1 MNILNSHIL
10 YLKTLPNQGQ
20 NNKKDKVDLKGLGKS
35 GPIKDTAQA
44 LNDVKEA
51 FKDIDQGKI
60 IDQVSNQFKK
70 LLSDSNLLS
79 TGINKLV
86 AQKEELGKAF
96 IKLSNQSSFLERRNR
111 ELQKT
116 FAVNSVQAAELGA
129 KYDSLGDSFGTG
141 GKQIRKY
148 AQELNRILPLQAK
161 NLTDTDKANKAGFT
175 FNSRLLKTAKIF
187 RENLGLSA
195 ENVEGFARF
204 TAGLGDAGDSTQD
217 VAAQLTSFI
226 EPLEK
231 TTDLVGVT
239 KSVLQDVSSLSSDVQ
254 LQFRNY
260 PTNLGLAVLKTR
272 MLGTSLGEV
281 FSIGKN
287 LLNIE
292 QSVGNELEYQLLSG
306 KRLVNQDGESLTQK
320 FREATLMGDANATA
334 DAMNEILETQG
345 DTIKDNFF
353 ARKKLAE
360 TLGISEEKLAGMVQ
374 QRELLEKAGP
384 QAEKILKLPI
394 DKMAGA
400 IEEFREAAKDD
411 PTRQKQ
417 LEAFDNLIKDRA
429 NQLSFEE
436 KQIYYLEEI
445 ASNLIG
451 DQVRLGG
458 KSQAQIVKE
467 QQAALTDPG
476 AIKAAT
482 NIGNLVTGADDQ
494 QLVNL
499 LGAFGQSANIFAASM
514 DAFQATSGIVPI
526 VGTLVTTIK
535 EKIASVAFSGID
547 KLEATTVEAIN
558 VGSATINAGGGD
570 NTTKG
575 LNDFISRPGGPA
587 QSFSSADTVIGAKAG
602 GPIDQMLS
610 MAGGGGGASIDY
622 NAMAA
627 AVASAMSNI
636 QIVAP
641 TDIYRDSE
649 MNIQSIT

>member
-231 TTDLVGVT
+231 TTGLVGVT
-239 KSVLQDVSSLSSDVQ
+239 KSVLGDVSSLSSDVQ

-384 QAEKILKLPI
+384 QAEKILDLPI

-400 IEEFREAAKDD
+400 IEEFRKAAKDD

-451 DQVRLGG
+451 DQVRLAG

-467 QQAALTDPG
+467 QQDALTDPG

-482 NIGNLVTGADDQ
+482 NIGNLITGADDQ

-499 LGAFGQSANIFAASM
+499 LGAFGQSANIFAASAE
-514 DAFQATSGIVPI
+514 AFQATSGIVPI
-526 VGTLVTTIK
+526 VGTLVSTIK

-558 VGSATINAGGGD
+558 VGSATINAGGGGA
-570 NTTKG
+570 KES
-575 LNDFISRPGGPA
+575 NDFISRPGGETI
-587 QSFSSADTVIGAKAG
+587 SFSSKDTVVGAKAG
-602 GPIDQMLS
+602 GPIDQMLA

>member
-10 YLKTLPNQGQ
+10 YLKTLPNQGAKK
-20 NNKKDKVDLKGLGKS
+20 KKDKVDLGDLGKG
-35 GPIKDTAQA
+35 GPIKETAQA

-51 FKDIDQGKI
+51 FEDIDQGKI
-60 IDQVSNQFKK
+60 VDQVSNQFKK
-70 LLSDSNLLS
+70 LLSESNLLS

-129 KYDSLGDSFGTG
+129 KYDHLGDSFGTG

-175 FNSRLLKTAKIF
+175 FNNRLLKTAKIF

-400 IEEFREAAKDD
+400 IEEFRKAAKDD
-411 PTRQKQ
+411 PTREKQ
-417 LEAFDNLIKDRA
+417 LIAFDNLIKDRA

-445 ASNLIG
+445 ATKLIG
-451 DQVRLGG
+451 EQVRLGG

-476 AIKAAT
+476 AMKAAT

-499 LGAFGQSANIFAASM
+499 LGAFGQSANIFAASAE
-514 DAFQATSGIVPI
+514 AFTATSGIVPI
-526 VGTLVTTIK
+526 VSSFIETIK
-535 EKIASVAFSGID
+535 SKVETLAFAGIN

-558 VGSATINAGGGD
+558 VGSATINAGGNGAPEQ
-570 NTTKG
+570 
-575 LNDFISRPGGPA
+575 NDFISRPGGETI
-587 QSFSSADTVIGAKAG
+587 SFSSKDTIVGAKAG
-602 GPIDQMLS
+602 GPIDQMLA

>member
-231 TTDLVGVT
+231 TTGLVGVT
-239 KSVLQDVSSLSSDVQ
+239 KSVLGDVSSLSSDVQ

-384 QAEKILKLPI
+384 QAEKILDLPI

-400 IEEFREAAKDD
+400 IEEFRKAAKDD

-451 DQVRLGG
+451 DQVRLAG

-482 NIGNLVTGADDQ
+482 NIGNLITGADDQ

-499 LGAFGQSANIFAASM
+499 LGAFGQSANIFAASAE
-514 DAFQATSGIVPI
+514 AFQATSGIVPI
-526 VGTLVTTIK
+526 VGTLVSTIK

-558 VGSATINAGGGD
+558 VGSATINAGGGGA
-570 NTTKG
+570 KES
-575 LNDFISRPGGPA
+575 NDFISRPGGETI
-587 QSFSSADTVIGAKAG
+587 SFSSKDTVVGAKAG
-602 GPIDQMLS
+602 GPIDQMLA